1 MCITLFQENI
11 YTIKTNI
18 YDDILKDTSNKY
30 ILKVTVKAKWVQN
43 IIFNISMASNRNTNL
58 LIL

>member
-11 YTIKTNI
+11 YTIKMNI

-43 IIFNISMASNRNTNL
+43 IIFNISMASNRNTDL